1 MRRER
6 KRDTLCVCVRVCL
19 CTFRVRDNIYICKCV
34 YAKRDMKIASRQTAD
49 LVKLNAY
56 LDSSEKQIKEI
67 VFLIPL
73 LVLALL
79 LALSICISSSISIR
93 SSTRISIAIVLTLV
107 IAEYSYSYQYQYQY

>member
-1 MRRER
+1 M
-6 KRDTLCVCVRVCL
+6 CVCVSVYVL
-19 CTFRVRDNIYICKCV
+19 SGLEIIYIYICKCV